1 MNYSRKDLED
11 LYSGVA
17 GKPVAQRKHLDILGE
32 EYDVRFKKDTDTEY
46 TEIKVGDEQFAKAF
60 RYLKSDSSTIQTAS
74 DTLKSTGMNNQQ
86 IKELLNVVYDFDDP
100 DKFFVALGNRMEVEE
115 FLAATD
121 VIDLVTDKYDLEREL
136 VESILRFEPATKPS
150 TGKGE
155 VFMMVF
161 IDGAKKGSVGDVE
174 INGVEYEVKGTNAR
188 IKGQRGFGAQTA
200 GARSFTRDIQELAA
214 RAGVQV
220 DTNKL
225 NYNIQ
230 VKYSGGINDIAS
242 ELTSTGKVTK
252 DDIARIYANGLKEV
266 YENADIEQ
274 DLMSWIKK
282 NLDDS
287 GTIINDA
294 QFKKDYFTFAIQYYA
309 KQESFDYLVAIGTA
323 PSPKIRFG
331 KMRYISR
338 EDIMSGNIVGSVLP
352 DTYPSFL
359 PGAGAQGGQFSI
371 KPNI

>member
-1 MNYSRKDLED
+1 MNYHRKALED
-11 LYSGVA
+11 LYNQVA
-17 GKPVAQRKHLDILGE
+17 GKPVPPRKHLDIIGE

-200 GARSFTRDIQELAA
+200 GARSFTRDIQKLAA

-220 DTNKL
+220 DAKKL

-287 GTIINDA
+287 GTIINFA

-338 EDIMSGNIVGSVLP
+338 EDIMSGNIVGSILP

>member
-1 MNYSRKDLED
+1 MNYGKKALEG

-17 GKPVAQRKHLDILGE
+17 GKPVMPRKHLKVFGE
-32 EYDVRFKKDTDTEY
+32 DVEVRFKKDTDTEY
-46 TEIKVGDEQFAKAF
+46 TEIRVGDEQFTKAL
-60 RYLKSDSSTIQTAS
+60 RYLKSDSNTIQTAS
-74 DTLKSTGMNNQQ
+74 DTLESTGMNEEH
-86 IKELLNVVYDFDDP
+86 IKGLLNVVYDFDDP
-100 DKFFVALGNRMEVEE
+100 DKFFVALGNRMKVEE

-121 VIDLVTDKYDLEREL
+121 VIDLVTGKYGLEREL
-136 VESILRFEPATKPS
+136 VEGILRFEPATKPS

-161 IDGAKKGSVGDVE
+161 IDGAKKGSTGDVN

-200 GARSFTRDIQELAA
+200 AARSFTKDIKELAT
-214 RAGVQV
+214 RAGVQI

-230 VKYSGGINDIAS
+230 VNYSGGINDIAG
-242 ELTSTGKVTK
+242 ELTSTGEVTK
-252 DDIARIYANGLKEV
+252 EDIARVYANGLKEV

-282 NLDDS
+282 NLDES
-287 GTIINDA
+287 GTIINDGN
-294 QFKKDYFTFAIQYYA
+294 FKSDYFTFAIQYYA
-309 KQESFDYLVAIGTA
+309 KQENFDYIVSIGTA

-331 KMRYISR
+331 KQRCISR
-338 EDIMSGNIVGSVLP
+338 EDIMSGNIISSILP